1 MRGLRGQ
8 WGKDQTGLVKV
19 DRALFLFRDGYKGL
33 TEMVSACTVNF
44 VDAGKYSRSTKEWI
58 GWMDAYNGK
67 INCVFV
73 FALRDVGQAMLV
85 RGREEALTSRF
96 PLVQPSSMRL

>member
-1 MRGLRGQ
+1 MDNGERIR
-8 WGKDQTGLVKV
+8 LVKV

-44 VDAGKYSRSTKEWI
+44 VDAGKHSRSKEWI
-58 GWMDAYNGK
+58 GWTHTK

-73 FALRDVGQAMLV
+73 FALRDVGQALL
-85 RGREEALTSRF
+85 GEGKKL
-96 PLVQPSSMRL
+96 